1 MYARM
6 RRPARTAAAVLLIV
20 TLATACSQAAQGGA
34 GERARPHPSRLTSNG
49 ASAVS
54 SVTEED
60 IATMR
65 VARIEELL
73 MGRVPGLTVLRL
85 ANGDY
90 SLRIRGR
97 ASFRGDDEPLIVIDG
112 MPIRQGGGA
121 RALMTIDPRD
131 VARIDV
137 LKDAGALAMYG
148 SQGGNGVIE
157 IRTRRGRQ

>member
-1 MYARM
+1 
-6 RRPARTAAAVLLIV
+6 
-20 TLATACSQAAQGGA
+20 
-34 GERARPHPSRLTSNG
+34 
-49 ASAVS
+49 
-54 SVTEED
+54 
-60 IATMR
+60 
-65 VARIEELL
+65 

-131 VARIDV
+131 VARLDV
-137 LKDAGALAMYG
+137 RKDAGALAMYG

>member
-49 ASAVS
+49 ANAVS

-112 MPIRQGGGA
+112 MPIRQGGA
-121 RALMTIDPRD
+121 SNALMSLDPGD

-137 LKDAGALAMYG
+137 LKDAGATAVYG
-148 SQGGNGVIE
+148 VQGGNGVLLIT
-157 IRTRRGRQ
+157 TRRGR